1 MEEDPR
7 PSKPKK
13 SRHASPRDSSRSDAA
28 HAGGY
33 HPDEGF
39 FPSSR
44 PSQAYVD
51 SRPGAFPSSA
61 NHRSGGAF
69 LGTYQPTPG
78 SVPLAHPASVPPSAQ
93 ALLGYGQSGGY
104 APQGRGTSV
113 GVGGMVV
120 GYPQGYTPF
129 VGHPAQHPQQM
140 TIPSSSQAMP
150 GHSARSLYDIGAGSH
165 LATPTGEFVPRTGQ
179 ESHPSLATPY
189 AASLAA
195 LLAVLPPP
203 GTQQILYQTFFQDAF
218 LAEGVTLLQA
228 PFTDEMRYL
237 IHRRSTQQPHSMSLP
252 NGSMEP
258 LKNGDATTLALAFA
272 ILASALRVL
281 PEESSQLLLSS
292 VDPQAYPRSL
302 DRVIL
307 GKHASQAD
315 DKATPLHRRYMD
327 HACLAATFAET
338 DDSPSIMQVCFKL
351 VCYRYAKLC
360 IREPGMNVATG
371 HAAKARPRERIVVAG
386 LSLVQAIKLA
396 QSINLHREREGES
409 ASARPLYRT
418 DCFQAER
425 CSNANCVDASFTRCT
440 PRIDCTHCKPS
451 LIPPPAR
458 LILS

>member
-1 MEEDPR
+1 MEEDQR
-7 PSKPKK
+7 SSKPKK
-13 SRHASPRDSSRSDAA
+13 SRHASPRGSSRSDAV

-39 FPSSR
+39 FPSSSR
-44 PSQAYVD
+44 PAQGYVD
-51 SRPGAFPSSA
+51 SRPGAFPPSA
-61 NHRSGGAF
+61 NHRSNGAF
-69 LGTYQPTPG
+69 VGTYQSTPG
-78 SVPLAHPASVPPSAQ
+78 TVPLSHPASVPPNAQ
-93 ALLGYGQSGGY
+93 ALLGYGQAGGY
-104 APQGRGTSV
+104 AAQGRGASV

-129 VGHPAQHPQQM
+129 IAHPAQHAQPM
-140 TIPSSSQAMP
+140 TIPGASQAMP
-150 GHSARSLYDIGAGSH
+150 GHSARPVYDLGAGSH
-165 LATPTGEFVPRTGQ
+165 LATPTGEFAPRTGH
-179 ESHPSLATPY
+179 ESHPSLATTY
-189 AASLAA
+189 AVSLAS
-195 LLAVLPPP
+195 LLAVLPPA

-237 IHRRSTQQPHSMSLP
+237 IHRRSTQQPHPMTLP
-252 NGSMEP
+252 NGTMEP
-258 LKNGDATTLALAFA
+258 FKNGDATTLALAFA

-302 DRVIL
+302 DRVIQ

-315 DKATPLHRRYMD
+315 DKTTPLHRRYMD

-360 IREPGMNVATG
+360 IREPGVNVATG
-371 HAAKARPRERIVVAG
+371 HVAKARPRERNVVAG

-409 ASARPLYRT
+409 HGSAVV
-418 DCFQAER
+418 
-425 CSNANCVDASFTRCT
+425 SS
-440 PRIDCTHCKPS
+440 
-451 LIPPPAR
+451 
-458 LILS
+458 